1 MIPLQRQQSI
11 LQEIKNKHVISI
23 LELASNLNVSH
34 MTIRRD
40 IQKLEEAGLVV
51 QVSGGVRA
59 SNKILNEPTHYD
71 KEQLFSAEK
80 SRIGKIAS
88 ELITKDSCIY
98 LDAGTTS
105 LALCE
110 YIKDRD
116 DLIVVTNDFEVSN
129 YLIKYSNVQIIHTGG
144 CVRNKNLSTVGHLA
158 ANTISLLKIDIAF
171 LSASSFDI
179 DAATT
184 PDVDKVIVKQA
195 VIKASSKK
203 VLISDSSKYKKV
215 ASYVT
220 FFTKDLDVIVTD
232 NNIDK
237 SAVEQFKAKGIEVYL
252 A

>member
-71 KEQLFSAEK
+71 KEQLFSVEK
-80 SRIGKIAS
+80 SRIGKVAADLIA
-88 ELITKDSCIY
+88 KDSCIY

-105 LALCE
+105 LAICE

-116 DLIVVTNDFEVSN
+116 DLIIVTNDFEVTN
-129 YLIKYSNVQIIHTGG
+129 YLIKHSKLQIIHAGG
-144 CVRNKNLSTVGHLA
+144 FVRNKNLSTVGHLA
-158 ANTISLLKIDIAF
+158 ANTIAFLKIDLAF
-171 LSASSFDI
+171 LSASSFDTES
-179 DAATT
+179 ATT
-184 PDVDKVIVKQA
+184 PDMDKVVVKQA
-195 VIKASSKK
+195 VIKASNKK
-203 VLISDSSKYKKV
+203 VLISDSSKYKKI

-220 FFTKDLDVIVTD
+220 FFIKDLDAIVTD

-237 SAVEQFKAKGIEVYL
+237 SAVEQFKALNLEVYL